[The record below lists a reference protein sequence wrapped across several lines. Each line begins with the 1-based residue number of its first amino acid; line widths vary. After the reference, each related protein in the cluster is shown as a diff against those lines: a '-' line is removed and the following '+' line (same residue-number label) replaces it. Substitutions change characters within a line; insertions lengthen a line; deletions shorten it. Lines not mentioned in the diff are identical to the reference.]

1 MINNDN
7 LRKGLIVS
15 LSLVVLVGG
24 GYALMNYLGG
34 LKKPQEQRKPVAA
47 KIFVQTRKV
56 SPAEVQTQIVTYGR
70 VESAKPVDVVA
81 EVSGRLLAGS
91 IPLQVGQKVRAGQLL
106 FSINK
111 QEALLS
117 LQAQKS
123 NFIRDIAL
131 MLPDLKIDYNESFEA
146 WQSYFQNL
154 SVEKPLPE
162 PPQAKNNKEK
172 TFIAAKGIN
181 SSYYNIKS
189 QEAQLEKYAVAAPFD
204 AIISE
209 VYMQAGSSANPGA
222 KVVRL
227 LRSDELELRV
237 PIEVSDVNWIKLGT
251 TVAVSS
257 EDRQKEWQG
266 KIVRISEI
274 VNPATQSLDAF
285 VAITNNKESIYDGM
299 YLRAKM
305 QGAKVEEAIEIP
317 RRALFNENQVYIVW
331 QDSVLKNQTVQI
343 HKLNPETAVISGLAP
358 NSDLVIEPLIN
369 AFDNMRVSKIEAQN
383 PEKKAQGTTS
393 AVQSAQ

>member
-1 MINNDN
+1 
-7 LRKGLIVS
+7 
-15 LSLVVLVGG
+15 
-24 GYALMNYLGG
+24 
-34 LKKPQEQRKPVAA
+34 
-47 KIFVQTRKV
+47 
-56 SPAEVQTQIVTYGR
+56 
-70 VESAKPVDVVA
+70 
-81 EVSGRLLAGS
+81 
-91 IPLQVGQKVRAGQLL
+91 VGQKVRAGQLL

-111 QEALLS
+111 QEALLN

-131 MLPDLKIDYNESFEA
+131 ILPDLKIDYSENFEA
-146 WQSYFQNL
+146 WQNYFQSL
-154 SVEKPLPE
+154 SVEKALPE
-162 PPQAKNNKEK
+162 PPAPKSNKEK

-181 SSYYNIKS
+181 SSYYTLKS

-209 VYMQAGSSANPGA
+209 VYMQAGSSANPGT
-222 KVVRL
+222 KVARL

-237 PIEVSDVNWIKLGT
+237 PIEVGDVNWVKIGT
-251 TVAVSS
+251 PVAVFS

-285 VAITNNKESIYDGM
+285 VAITSNTEGIYDGL

-305 QGAKVEEAIEIP
+305 QGAKVREAIEIP

-331 QDSVLKNQTVQI
+331 QDSILKNQTVQV
-343 HKLNPETAVISGLAP
+343 HKLNPETAVISGIAP

-369 AFDNMRVSKIEAQN
+369 AFDNMRVSKIETQTPDQT
-383 PEKKAQGTTS
+383 PEKKAQGS
-393 AVQSAQ
+393 AKSLQAAQ